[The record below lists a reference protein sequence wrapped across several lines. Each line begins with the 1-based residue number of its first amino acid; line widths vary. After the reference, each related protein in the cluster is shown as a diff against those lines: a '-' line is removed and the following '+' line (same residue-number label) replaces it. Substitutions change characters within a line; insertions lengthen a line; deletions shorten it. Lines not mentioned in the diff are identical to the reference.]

1 MSGQQ
6 TEQPT
11 RWAIVL
17 MAVMAGVL
25 MGFQIGKA
33 PALIGGVREELS
45 LGLVGAGFY
54 MSLIAGFTVLTGIA
68 AGVLADNA
76 GRRRIMVLAALS
88 LIAGNVVGAVAD
100 TAPVLFLSRLL
111 EAVAFVGIVVSAPG
125 LIVEAARPRDLD
137 RALTIWSTYMPVGF
151 AIMMLLTVLVTR
163 PEDWRLIWWLNA
175 AIAALWLV
183 VFLTVVRG
191 VGARPAQ
198 TRRLDG
204 LSDVLK
210 RPGPWLLGACFGCYT
225 VMWFGVLNW
234 LPLILQGA
242 GVGIDEA
249 GIGVALV
256 VGANALGCYGAGP
269 VLRTGAPRWLIIA
282 ATALTLGLLTQ
293 LIYDESLSPA
303 VRLVLAGLFSMVG
316 GLIPGACLSG
326 TAVHSPTPKQVGI
339 TSGVIMQLTN
349 TGSLIGP
356 PLVAWAAASAGGDFS
371 AARWI
376 TLAAGLTGVTA
387 ALILR
392 GVERRMALTADQA
405 SPG

>member
-1 MSGQQ
+1 MNGEG

-11 RWAIVL
+11 RWATVT
-17 MAVMAGVL
+17 MAVLAGVL
-25 MGFQIGKA
+25 MGCQIGKA
-33 PALIGGVREELS
+33 APLIGGIQEELG

-54 MSLIAGFTVLTGIA
+54 MSLIAAFTVFTGIV

-76 GRRRIMVLAALS
+76 GRRRIIILAALA
-88 LIAGNVVGAVAD
+88 LIAGNLVGANAGS
-100 TAPVLFLSRLL
+100 AMMLYLSRFL

-125 LIVEAARPRDLD
+125 LIVEASRQRDLD
-137 RALTIWSTYMPVGF
+137 RALTFWSTYMPIGF
-151 AIMMLLTVLVTR
+151 AAMMMLTVLVAR

-175 AIAALWLV
+175 GIAALWLLA
-183 VFLTVVRG
+183 FLFLVRG
-191 VGARPAQ
+191 VGARPRQ
-198 TRRLDG
+198 SRRLEG
-204 LSDVLK
+204 LSDVLI

-234 LPLILQGA
+234 LPSILQGV
-242 GVGIDEA
+242 GVSIDAA

-293 LIYDESLSPA
+293 LIYDASLSPII
-303 VRLVLAGLFSMVG
+303 RLLLAGVFSMVG

-326 TAVHSPTPKQVGI
+326 AAVHSPTPKQVGI

-356 PLVAWAAASAGGDFS
+356 PLVAWAAANAGGDFS

-376 TLAAGLTGVTA
+376 TLAAGLTGVTL

-392 GVERRMALTADQA
+392 GVERRMA
-405 SPG
+405 SG

>member
-1 MSGQQ
+1 MNGQQ
-6 TEQPT
+6 TERPT
-11 RWAIVL
+11 RWAIVA
-17 MAVMAGVL
+17 MAVLAGVL

-33 PALIGGVREELS
+33 PTLIGGIRDELD

-54 MSLIAGFTVLTGIA
+54 MSLIAGFTVFTGIV

-76 GRRRIMVLAALS
+76 GRRRIMIIAALS
-88 LIAGNVVGAVAD
+88 LIAGNVVGALAD
-100 TAPVLFLSRLL
+100 SAAILFMSRFL
-111 EAVAFVGIVVSAPG
+111 EAVAFVGIVVSGPG
-125 LIVEAARPRDLD
+125 LIVEATRPGDLSK
-137 RALTIWSTYMPVGF
+137 ALTIWSTYMPVGF
-151 AIMMLLTVLVTR
+151 ATMMLLAVLVTR

-175 AIAALWLV
+175 AIAALWLAL
-183 VFLTVVRG
+183 FLTVVRG
-191 VGARPAQ
+191 VGAAPKQ
-198 TRRLDG
+198 VRRLEG
-204 LSDVLK
+204 LSEVLR
-210 RPGPWLLGACFGCYT
+210 RPGPWLLGLCFGCYT

-234 LPLILQGA
+234 LPSILQGA
-242 GVGIDEA
+242 GVSVNNA
-249 GIGVALV
+249 GVGVALV

-293 LIYDESLSPA
+293 LIYDASLDPLT
-303 VRLVLAGLFSMVG
+303 RLILAGVFSTIG

-326 TAVHSPTPKQVGI
+326 AAVHSPSPQQVGI

-376 TLAAGLTGVTA
+376 TLTAGLTGVLLA
-387 ALILR
+387 IVLR
-392 GVERRMALTADQA
+392 GVERRMAL
-405 SPG
+405 G

>member
-1 MSGQQ
+1 MSA
-6 TEQPT
+6 EPAEKPT
-11 RWAIVL
+11 RWAIVA
-17 MAVMAGVL
+17 MAVLAGVL

-33 PALIGGVREELS
+33 APLIGGIQAELG

-54 MSLIAGFTVLTGIA
+54 MSLIAAFTVLTGIV

-76 GRRRIMVLAALS
+76 GRRRIIILAALA
-88 LIAGNVVGAVAD
+88 LIAGNLLGASANSA
-100 TAPVLFLSRLL
+100 TTLYLSRFL

-137 RALTIWSTYMPVGF
+137 KALTFWSTYMPIGF
-151 AIMMLLTVLVTR
+151 ATMMLLTVLVAR

-175 AIAALWLV
+175 AIAAVWLML
-183 VFLTVVRG
+183 FLFLVRG
-191 VGARPAQ
+191 VGQRPVQ
-198 TRRLDG
+198 TRRLEG
-204 LSDVLK
+204 LSDVLV

-234 LPLILQGA
+234 LPSILQDA
-242 GVGIDEA
+242 GVSVDRA

-256 VGANALGCYGAGP
+256 VGANAIGCYAAGP

-282 ATALTLGLLTQ
+282 GTALTLGVLTQ
-293 LIYDESLSPA
+293 FIYDAALDPLT
-303 VRLVLAGLFSMVG
+303 RLVLAGLFSMTG

-356 PLVAWAAASAGGDFS
+356 PLVAWAAANAGGDFS

-376 TLAAGLTGVTA
+376 TLAAGLTGVA
-387 ALILR
+387 LALILR
-392 GVERRMALTADQA
+392 GVERRMAAV
-405 SPG
+405 